1 MMSTEEIIDRLKQ
14 TTADLLWIS
23 ESDYPFQIVVWSNKE
38 INSMLFPDRIDDDIK
53 VISLDDFFAPALK
66 VEDWYG
72 LEELA
77 TVDRYKL
84 LLETINANLTE
95 LKVFRIGSILP
106 GRGSAKEIDL
116 YIVGKTPSGDAL
128 GLQTTSVET

>member
-1 MMSTEEIIDRLKQ
+1 MSTAEIIDRLKQ

-23 ESDYPFQIVVWSNKE
+23 ESDYPFQIVVWSDKE
-38 INSMLFPDRIDDDIK
+38 INLMLFPDRANEKIEM
-53 VISLDDFFAPALK
+53 ISLDDFFAPALE

-84 LLETINANLTE
+84 LLETINANLTD
-95 LKVFRIGSILP
+95 LKVFRIGSI
-106 GRGSAKEIDL
+106 EIDL
-116 YIVGKTPSGDAL
+116 YIVGKTPSGDII
-128 GLQTTSVET
+128 GLQTTIVET

>member
-1 MMSTEEIIDRLKQ
+1 MSTAEIIDRLKQ

-23 ESDYPFQIVVWSNKE
+23 ESDYPFQIVVWSDKE
-38 INSMLFPDRIDDDIK
+38 INLMLFPDRANEKIEM
-53 VISLDDFFAPALK
+53 ISLDNFFAPALE

-84 LLETINANLTE
+84 LLETINANLTD
-95 LKVFRIGSILP
+95 LKVFRIGSI
-106 GRGSAKEIDL
+106 EIDL
-116 YIVGKTPSGDAL
+116 YIVGKTPSGDII
-128 GLQTTSVET
+128 GLQTTIVET